1 MTQDDLRSP
10 KIPQNYAYT
19 ANSSGKRF
27 IDFTNRHEVNRSRT
41 NVRRAEVV
49 QGQDLSL
56 LQTGNSRRFFVFK
69 IHNK

>member
-27 IDFTNRHEVNRSRT
+27 IDFTNRHELNKPLFSFAQSSTKMRSW
-41 NVRRAEVV
+41 
-49 QGQDLSL
+49 SL
-56 LQTGNSRRFFVFK
+56 
-69 IHNK
+69 